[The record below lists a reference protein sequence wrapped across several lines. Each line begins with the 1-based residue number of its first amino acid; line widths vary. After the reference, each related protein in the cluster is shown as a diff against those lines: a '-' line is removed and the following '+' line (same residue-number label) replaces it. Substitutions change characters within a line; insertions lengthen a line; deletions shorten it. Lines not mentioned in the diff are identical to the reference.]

1 MPDICYARSSSLFAL
16 ARRRSSARRQSR
28 SSRSKLSA
36 SRGCALLPIR
46 EGREG
51 REGRAGS
58 RYPREARRG
67 RGEERTTRYGRGRAE
82 RWKLVRSAA
91 AAREFHRGLRYLVLA
106 DAYVVNAAGEDD
118 LAANRGGL
126 IANRRHENR
135 TGRPSARQI

>member
-1 MPDICYARSSSLFAL
+1 MPDICYVRSSSLFAL

-46 EGREG
+46 EA

-67 RGEERTTRYGRGRAE
+67 RKGGEERTTRYGRGRAE

-106 DAYVVNAAGEDD
+106 DAYVVNTAGEDD